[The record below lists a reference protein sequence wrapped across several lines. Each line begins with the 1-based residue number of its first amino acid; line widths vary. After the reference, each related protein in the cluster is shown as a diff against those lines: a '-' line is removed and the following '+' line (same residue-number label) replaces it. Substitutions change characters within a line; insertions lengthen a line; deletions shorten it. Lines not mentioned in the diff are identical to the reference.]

1 VSTTAGNTQAYADT
15 SGSFKRRG
23 PRFTDRIVA
32 SPSGPGQWPAEPGRY
47 RLAASLACP
56 WAHRSIIVRRLM
68 GLEDA
73 LSLGIVDPLQDDR
86 SWRFTLDDGG
96 VDPVLG
102 IRYLEEAYLARDPQD
117 GIENGVSVPAIVEVA
132 SGQLVTNDY
141 PNITVDLGREW
152 AAFQRPGAPELY
164 PDALRDE
171 IDAVNEGVFHDVN
184 NGVYKAGF
192 ATSQSRYEEAY
203 TALFARLD
211 ELDAR
216 LENRRYLV
224 GDHITE
230 ADIRLFTTL
239 ARFDA
244 VYHGHFKCNR
254 AKLAEFGALW
264 AYARDLY
271 QTPGFGDTVDFDHI
285 KRHYYMVQ
293 TTINPT
299 QIVPLGPD
307 PSAWLRPHHRE
318 ELGGSPF
325 GPDGTP
331 PSPLEKPLRPLGPI
345 DM

>member
-1 VSTTAGNTQAYADT
+1 MSTTAGNTKAYADS

-32 SPSGPGQWPAEPGRY
+32 NPTGEGEWPAEPGRY
-47 RLAASLACP
+47 RLVVSLACP
-56 WAHRSIIVRRLM
+56 WAHRSVIVRRLM

-73 LSLGIVDPLQDDR
+73 ISLAITDPLQDDR
-86 SWRFTLDDGG
+86 SWRFSLDEGG

-102 IRYLEEAYLARDPQD
+102 YTHLEQAYLARDPEN
-117 GIENGVSVPAIVEVA
+117 GTENGVSVPAIVDVP
-132 SGQLVTNDY
+132 SGQLVTNDF
-141 PNITVDLGREW
+141 PNVTLDLGREW
-152 AAFQRPGAPELY
+152 TAHQRAVAPTLY
-164 PDALRDE
+164 PDELRDE
-171 IDAVNEGVFHDVN
+171 IDEVNEGVFHDVN

-192 ATSQSRYEEAY
+192 ATRQSRYEEAY

-211 ELDAR
+211 ELDER
-216 LENRRYLV
+216 LENQRYLV

-244 VYHGHFKCNR
+244 VYQGHFKCNR
-254 AKLAEFGALW
+254 QKLAEFGALW

-285 KRHYYMVQ
+285 KRHYHQVQ

-299 QIVPLGPD
+299 QIVPLGPE
-307 PSAWLRPHHRE
+307 PSVWLTPHHRE

-325 GPDGTP
+325 GPEGTAP
-331 PSPLEKPLRPLGPI
+331 EPLERPLRPLGPI

>member
-32 SPSGPGQWPAEPGRY
+32 SPSGEGEWPAEPGRY
-47 RLAASLACP
+47 RLVASLACP

-73 LSLGIVDPLQDDR
+73 ISLGIVDPLQDDR
-86 SWRFTLDDGG
+86 SWRFSLDEGG

-102 IRYLEEAYLARDPQD
+102 YRYLEEAYLARDPQD
-117 GIENGVSVPAIVEVA
+117 GIENGVSVPAIVDVP

-141 PNITVDLGREW
+141 PHITVDLGREW
-152 AAFQRPGAPELY
+152 AAYQRACAPVLY
-164 PDALRDE
+164 PDALADE
-171 IDAVNEGVFHDVN
+171 IDEVNEGVFHDVN

-192 ATSQSRYEEAY
+192 ATSQARYEEAW

-211 ELDAR
+211 ALDER
-216 LENRRYLV
+216 LQDRRYLV

-254 AKLAEFGALW
+254 QKLAEFDALW

-299 QIVPLGPD
+299 QIVPLGPE
-307 PSAWLRPHHRE
+307 PSAWLTPHHRD

-331 PSPLEKPLRPLGPI
+331 PEPLGKPLRPLGPI
-345 DM
+345 DA

>member
-1 VSTTAGNTQAYADT
+1 M
-15 SGSFKRRG
+15 
-23 PRFTDRIVA
+23 VA
-32 SPSGPGQWPAEPGRY
+32 NPTGEGEWPAEPGRY
-47 RLAASLACP
+47 RLVVSLACP
-56 WAHRSIIVRRLM
+56 WAHRSVIVRRLM

-73 LSLGIVDPLQDDR
+73 ISLAITDPLQDDR
-86 SWRFTLDDGG
+86 SWRFSLDEGG

-102 IRYLEEAYLARDPQD
+102 YTHLEQAYLARDPEN
-117 GIENGVSVPAIVEVA
+117 GTENGVSVPAIVDVP
-132 SGQLVTNDY
+132 SGQLVTNDF
-141 PNITVDLGREW
+141 PNVTLDLGREW
-152 AAFQRPGAPELY
+152 TAHQRAVAPTLY
-164 PDALRDE
+164 PDELRDE
-171 IDAVNEGVFHDVN
+171 IDEVNEGVFHDVN

-192 ATSQSRYEEAY
+192 ATRQSRYEEAY

-211 ELDAR
+211 ELDER
-216 LENRRYLV
+216 LENQRYLV

-244 VYHGHFKCNR
+244 VYQGHFKCNR
-254 AKLAEFGALW
+254 QKLAEFGALW

-285 KRHYYMVQ
+285 KRHYHQVQ

-299 QIVPLGPD
+299 QIVPLGPE
-307 PSAWLRPHHRE
+307 PSVWLTPHHRE

-325 GPDGTP
+325 GPEGTAP
-331 PSPLEKPLRPLGPI
+331 EPLERPLRPLGPI